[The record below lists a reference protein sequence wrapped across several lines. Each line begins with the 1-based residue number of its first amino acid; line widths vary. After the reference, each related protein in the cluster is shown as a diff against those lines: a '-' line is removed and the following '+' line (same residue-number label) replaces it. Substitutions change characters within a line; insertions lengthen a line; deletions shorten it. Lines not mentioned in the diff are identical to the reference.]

1 MNATKPILTLSSIRT
16 LRTLSPI
23 RTLRVLIVDDQPM
36 ILKRVRSILAE
47 QTDFEIC
54 GEAHDGAKAIE
65 EAQRLEP
72 DVVILNVSMPVMN
85 GFAAARLI
93 KAKLPSTAIVILS
106 SEADKHF
113 VAEAKKVGAS
123 AYVCKTKADD
133 SLVKAIEAAVIG
145 SEFISLV

>member
-1 MNATKPILTLSSIRT
+1 MNATKPVLTLSPMRIFR
-16 LRTLSPI
+16 I
-23 RTLRVLIVDDQPM
+23 LIVDDQPM
-36 ILKRVRSILAE
+36 ILKRVRSILE
-47 QTDFEIC
+47 QHPDFEIC
-54 GEAHDGAKAIE
+54 GEAYDGAQAIE
-65 EAQRLEP
+65 EAQRLAP

-113 VAEAKKVGAS
+113 VAEAKKIGAS
-123 AYVCKTKADD
+123 AYVTKTKADD
-133 SLVKAIEAAVIG
+133 SLVEAIEAAVIG

>member
-1 MNATKPILTLSSIRT
+1 MNATQSVLTP
-16 LRTLSPI
+16 SPPHTFRI
-23 RTLRVLIVDDQPM
+23 LIVDDQPI

-54 GEAHDGAKAIE
+54 GEAYDGAKAIE
-65 EAQRLEP
+65 KAQQLKP

-85 GFAAARLI
+85 GFEAARLI
-93 KAKLPSTAIVILS
+93 KTKLPSTAIVILS

-113 VAEAKKVGAS
+113 VAEAKKIGAS
-123 AYVCKTKADD
+123 AYVFKSKADD